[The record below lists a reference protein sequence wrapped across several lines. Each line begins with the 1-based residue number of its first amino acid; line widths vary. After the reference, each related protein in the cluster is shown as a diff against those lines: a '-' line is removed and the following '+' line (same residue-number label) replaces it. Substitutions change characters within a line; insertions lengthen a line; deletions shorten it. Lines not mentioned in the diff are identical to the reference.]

1 MSVTPIRKSK
11 LLAVSPELVEPK
23 KPKILIF
30 GPPGVGKTW
39 GALDFPGV
47 YYIDTEAGADLN
59 HYRDKLKR
67 AGGAYFGPDQGSL
80 DFDAVI
86 SQVEAL
92 ATEKH
97 EFKTIVFD
105 SITKLF
111 NTAIA
116 DEQARLG
123 DADVFGASKKPPI
136 RQMIRLIRWVN
147 RTDMNA
153 VFIAHQKDLWGT
165 ENKQRAV
172 IGQTFD
178 GYEKMEYELHLVLRI
193 SKIGSGDNAKRFAH
207 IGKSRLASFPEGQR
221 FDWTY
226 NDFAERYG
234 RDIIETAAHQIV
246 LATPEQIAELDRL
259 LEIVKSDGLAA
270 KWFKA
275 AEVDSF
281 EEMTTEQVEKCITY
295 LKGKLQS

>member
-1 MSVTPIRKSK
+1 
-11 LLAVSPELVEPK
+11 
-23 KPKILIF
+23 
-30 GPPGVGKTW
+30 
-39 GALDFPGV
+39 
-47 YYIDTEAGADLN
+47 
-59 HYRDKLKR
+59 
-67 AGGAYFGPDQGSL
+67 
-80 DFDAVI
+80 
-86 SQVEAL
+86 
-92 ATEKH
+92 
-97 EFKTIVFD
+97 
-105 SITKLF
+105 
-111 NTAIA
+111 
-116 DEQARLG
+116 
-123 DADVFGASKKPPI
+123 
-136 RQMIRLIRWVN
+136 MIRLIRWVN

-153 VFIAHQKDLWGT
+153 VFIAHQRDLWGT

-281 EEMTTEQVEKCITY
+281 EEMTTEQVEKCIVY